1 MSVKFYFTFDWEA
14 ESLSHFIHPFD
25 FGLKETFLKK
35 KKKNPSHSLP
45 VFLFC
50 FFWGELLIG
59 LLAFFTYL

>member
-35 KKKNPSHSLP
+35 EKTTLHIPC
-45 VFLFC
+45 LF
-50 FFWGELLIG
+50 FYFVSFEGN
-59 LLAFFTYL
+59 F